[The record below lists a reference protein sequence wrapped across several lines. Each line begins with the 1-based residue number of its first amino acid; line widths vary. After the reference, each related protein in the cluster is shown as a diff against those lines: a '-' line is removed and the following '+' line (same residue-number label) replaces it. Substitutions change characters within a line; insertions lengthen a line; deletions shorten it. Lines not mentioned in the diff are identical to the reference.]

1 MNIRYDRIARV
12 QESMRAQGLAAIMVM
27 NHDDFRWLFGE
38 DRSQPRAIVPA
49 EGPVELVA
57 FAGEEPELSAGIDVG
72 KVQVFTTVGGQIHDV
87 VGRLNAIA
95 AGSETAPGERPRIGM
110 QQWFETPAFLVDMFR
125 KVNPRLKLVT
135 SDAVMDPLRAVK
147 EADELELMTEA
158 QRIAGLGMDRARELI
173 RPGVTA
179 HEVVTE
185 ALYAMMRAGAE
196 KTSTPVWANFG
207 IESCMLHGRQS
218 PKPLEV
224 GELAIIDL
232 TPQVEGYCANL
243 ARTFVL
249 GAPDERQQ
257 RLMAAY
263 REAVEA
269 ARPAM
274 VPGVTMAELDAVAH
288 EVYARYGLAEHHVY
302 GLGHGLGLRFEET
315 PAPTII
321 PPHKDVPLR
330 EGMTVTLGHPVLAI
344 PGFGGVR
351 FEDVYRVTPAG
362 GQMLVPYPVEPVI
375 EQ

>member
-95 AGSETAPGERPRIGM
+95 ADSETAPGERPRIGM